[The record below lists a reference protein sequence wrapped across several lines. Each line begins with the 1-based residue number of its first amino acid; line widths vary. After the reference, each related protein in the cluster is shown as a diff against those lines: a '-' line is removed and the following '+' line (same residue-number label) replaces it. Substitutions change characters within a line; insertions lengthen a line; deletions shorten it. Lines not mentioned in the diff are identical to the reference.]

1 VVWVVMLI
9 LALAF
14 GWNDASSTPESL
26 PLDPNPTAAFRV
38 FALGDSY
45 ISGEGAG
52 RYFEGTDVPGNMCH
66 RAATAYP
73 HLIAD
78 RLGASLTFIACS
90 GAVTEDVTGLDA
102 AGRPVDGQHPHS
114 PPDVLGGR
122 PQIELLDEASGGEEA
137 GRPDAVLISIGGND
151 AGFAEIGIDCATPLF
166 ADCRALAEHWLRR
179 LETDVY
185 PALVKTYAAVREAAA
200 DAPVFALTYPS
211 PIGPRAC
218 PLAGLS
224 RAEMSFLGDVFVK
237 RLNQIVTA
245 AAEVGGARVIDLSE
259 AFDHYRFCEKPL
271 GETAVNFIE
280 IAHTRG
286 APIDIRHLG
295 GLAHGSLHP
304 NELGHELIEP
314 IVLKQVEAVREGRL
328 QPPPTPRPDEGPP
341 PLALGEFGSPGRP
354 PEFPPGTNCHGTALA
369 AVSQMSVE
377 PDRDFVPLAG
387 VSPRSTVCF
396 RTYRAE
402 WESKRAT
409 ARGTVQVP
417 IDVSREGVA
426 SINEILVEEPDG
438 SWKKIVVVNSG

>member
-1 VVWVVMLI
+1 MVWVVVLI
-9 LALAF
+9 LALVF
-14 GWNDASSTPESL
+14 GWNDVSSPPESR
-26 PLDPNPTAAFRV
+26 PLDPNPSASFRV

-52 RYFEGTDVPGNMCH
+52 RYFNGTDVPENTCH

-73 HLIAD
+73 YLIAD
-78 RLGASLTFIACS
+78 RLGASLTFLACS

-102 AGRPVDGQHPHS
+102 AGNPVAGQHPRS
-114 PPDVLGGR
+114 SPDVFGGR
-122 PQIELLDEASGGEEA
+122 PQVELLGEAAAGEDP

-185 PALVKTYAAVREAAA
+185 PALVKTYAAVREDAGG
-200 DAPVFALTYPS
+200 APVFALTYPS

-224 RAEMSFLGDVFVK
+224 RAEMSFLGGVFVK
-237 RLNQIVTA
+237 RLNQIVRA
-245 AAEVGGARVIDLSE
+245 AAAVAGVRVVDISD

-304 NELGHELIEP
+304 NRLGHALIEP
-314 IVLKQVEAVREGRL
+314 IVLKQVEAARAGQIE
-328 QPPPTPRPDEGPP
+328 PPPRPDEGPP
-341 PLALGEFGSPGRP
+341 PLALDELGSPGKP
-354 PEFPPGTNCHGTALA
+354 PEFPSGTDCRGTALV

-377 PDRDFVPLAG
+377 PDRDYVALAG

-396 RTYRAE
+396 RTFRGE
-402 WESKRAT
+402 WKSKRAR
-409 ARGTVQVP
+409 ARGSVQVP
-417 IDVSREGVA
+417 VDVSREGVA
-426 SINEILVEEPDG
+426 SINEILVEEADG
-438 SWKKIVVVNSG
+438 SWKKIVVVSSG